1 MALVRRISFTRF
13 NRWGDNLGRL
23 TVSAATH
30 TDALDGTDE
39 LNITCAEDL
48 VKGDRVVWIDLQGVC
63 HEHIVDTIDRVH
75 DDDGAPETQAV
86 CINSVNETWDDWLDD
101 KRPSGSVS
109 VALTS
114 ILADTRW
121 EVGTCDQG
129 GTASRTFYHIS
140 VREGIAEL
148 LETWGGELETTIV
161 HNGAGIVA
169 RRVNIRALRGNQSS
183 AKRFTWTKDLVSVKR
198 SMASDNP
205 KTRVYGY
212 GKGVK
217 TEGGGYG
224 RRLTFGDINGGK
236 DYVEDAE
243 ATEIWGHPDG
253 EGGILPAV
261 ASYVNEQ
268 CEDAAQLL
276 QETKDYLKQ
285 VKEPKVTYTASVID
299 LYAFGRSWEG
309 VGVGDDVAI
318 IDKGFSE
325 EGVRL
330 HGRVSQI
337 ERDLLTGDATVTFGT
352 LTDTMAD
359 MWQSV
364 SNALKGNSQQNALY
378 DAAAGTSVSWL
389 IQLQQS
395 LNAQFNAVGTYRV
408 ETFELGTI
416 YSNVPIDAL
425 AGLPLR
431 STSGMWAVNLNGM
444 GLRLASG
451 LTSDGQWDWK
461 TFLTGGMVTAD
472 LINAGTMRADRVRAG
487 LLTDEKGKNFWDLT
501 TGEFSLSATAT
512 VGGDTVQS
520 IADTAASGAQ
530 QNAVKA
536 AEEADAK
543 RLEEAK
549 KYAKDQASSAGTD
562 AKDQAKKYVDALDEA
577 LGQKSIFDRL
587 TNNGETQGV
596 YLKDGKVY
604 INATY
609 MDTGVLNA
617 NLLKAGIITDKEGK
631 NFWDLTTGEFSLS
644 ADASVGGGDVG
655 SSVVAVD
662 VQYGNSTSSSTVPT
676 TWTTYANWKQGQY
689 LWTRL
694 KLTLADGNTEYTT
707 AHRMADND
715 GIGVSQVR
723 EQYYLSTSSTAQ
735 TGGNWYYYQPTW
747 VSGRYYWTRS
757 EITWSDGT
765 KTYTTP
771 VLARALTSG
780 NQSTDDLDEDLDQ
793 REVFN
798 RLTNNGQT
806 QGIYLSGGLLYIN
819 ASYIETG
826 IISDRLGR
834 NTWNLST
841 GKLATNYMTANNID
855 ASGTFECGS
864 ASNLIRL
871 TGGEILGLENGT
883 QIGNIDFSAHSYNI
897 DNPSI
902 KYRGIQMTAEGTVRI
917 SSPQISTAASSSE
930 STTTTI
936 CHTGNHKFHYVREI
950 HDNGNGTVGWTNS
963 WRSINFINGLCTT
976 CSFD

>member
-1 MALVRRISFTRF
+1 MALIRRIGFTRF

-121 EVGTCDQG
+121 KVGTCDQG
-129 GTASRTFYHIS
+129 GTASRTFYHES
-140 VREGIAEL
+140 VREGLAGII
-148 LETWGGELETTIV
+148 ETWGGELETTIV

-224 RRLTFGDINGGK
+224 RRLTFGDINGGN

-299 LYAFGRSWEG
+299 LYAFGHSWEG

-408 ETFELGTI
+408 ETFELGTV

-425 AGLPLR
+425 TGLPLR

-520 IADTAASGAQ
+520 IADAAASDAQ

-609 MDTGVLNA
+609 MDTGVLDA
-617 NLLKAGIITDKEGK
+617 DLLKAGIITDKAGK

-644 ADASVGGGDVG
+644 SDASVGGGDVG

-676 TWTTYANWKQGQY
+676 TWTTYADWKQGQY

-841 GKLATNYMTANNID
+841 GKLTTNYMTANNIS
-855 ASGTFECGS
+855 ANGTFECGS
-864 ASNLIRL
+864 ASNLLRL
-871 TGGEILGLENGT
+871 INGEIRGLENGT
-883 QIGNIDFSAHSYNI
+883 QIGCIDFSAHSYNI

-917 SSPQISTAASSSE
+917 SSPQISTAASSNE
-930 STTTTI
+930 STTATI
-936 CHTGNHKFHYVREI
+936 CHTGNHMLHYVSEV

>member
-30 TDALDGTDE
+30 ADALDGTDE
-39 LNITCAEDL
+39 LKITCAEDL

-63 HEHIVDTIDRVH
+63 HEHIVDTVDRVH

-109 VALTS
+109 VALSS

-121 EVGTCDQG
+121 GVGTCDQG
-129 GTASRTFYHIS
+129 GRASHTFYHIS

-198 SMASDNP
+198 SIASDNP

-212 GKGVK
+212 GKGVE

-243 ATEIWGHPDG
+243 ATTVWGHPDG

-276 QETKDYLKQ
+276 QETKDYLEQ

-318 IDKGFSE
+318 IDKGFSA

-364 SNALKGNSQQNALY
+364 NNALKSNSQQNALY

-389 IQLQQS
+389 IQLQQA
-395 LNAQFNAVGTYRV
+395 LNAQFNAVGTYHV
-408 ETFELGTI
+408 ETFELGEI
-416 YSNVPIDAL
+416 WSNVPL
-425 AGLPLR
+425 NPETGLPVK
-431 STSGMWAVNLNGM
+431 STADMWAINVNGR
-444 GLRLASG
+444 GQRLAAG
-451 LTSDGQWDWK
+451 LTSDGQWDWR
-461 TFLTGGMVTAD
+461 TFFTGGMVTAD
-472 LINAGTMRADRVRAG
+472 VINAGTMKADRVRAG
-487 LLTDEKGKNFWDLT
+487 LLTDEVGKNYWDLT
-501 TGEFSLSATAT
+501 TGEFSLSA
-512 VGGDTVQS
+512 
-520 IADTAASGAQ
+520 
-530 QNAVKA
+530 
-536 AEEADAK
+536 
-543 RLEEAK
+543 
-549 KYAKDQASSAGTD
+549 SAG
-562 AKDQAKKYVDALDEA
+562 
-577 LGQKSIFDRL
+577 
-587 TNNGETQGV
+587 
-596 YLKDGKVY
+596 
-604 INATY
+604 
-609 MDTGVLNA
+609 
-617 NLLKAGIITDKEGK
+617 
-631 NFWDLTTGEFSLS
+631 
-644 ADASVGGGDVG
+644 VGGGSAGELIVGTDVEFG
-655 SSVVAVD
+655 LSDSASSKPTSW
-662 VQYGNSTSSSTVPT
+662 STSA
-676 TWTTYANWKQGQY
+676 TWQRGKY
-689 LWTRL
+689 LWQRT
-694 KLTLADGNTEYTT
+694 KMTLADGSTEYTE
-707 AHRMADND
+707 AQLIARAS
-715 GIGVSQVR
+715 GIGVSEVV
-723 EQYYLSTSSTAQ
+723 EQYYLSTSSTTQA
-735 TGGNWYYYQPTW
+735 GGSWSTTQQTW
-747 VSGRYYWTRS
+747 VAGRYYWTRS
-757 EITWSDGT
+757 RITWSDGT
-765 KTYTTP
+765 VTYTDP

-780 NQSTDDLDEDLDQ
+780 NQSTNDLDNSLTQLD
-793 REVFN
+793 VFN

-806 QGIYLSGGLLYIN
+806 QGVYLSNGKLYINGDYIKAGTINGDYIKGGTIEGAIYRYGSETSYTKASQGYFFTTNGVDAIKISGGEICIGEKGEGDNVNLEAGLNKVSWLGEGGMHIASHSDNPYLEGYTHDGYVDVAITSVGGLLDCFSPIFFNDY
-819 ASYIETG
+819 ETG
-826 IISDRLGR
+826 KSGFAVVSE
-834 NTWNLST
+834 N
-841 GKLATNYMTANNID
+841 ANNFRFVFNATSGSYLEIQTIFGAYGLSAWHSD
-855 ASGTFECGS
+855 ARMKESITDS
-864 ASNLIRL
+864 PVDALSVIR
-871 TGGEILGLENGT
+871 
-883 QIGNIDFSAHSYNI
+883 
-897 DNPSI
+897 SI
-902 KYRGIQMTAEGTVRI
+902 KHRTFRWKDVVDGFGETHEGCCVDCGYIAQELEEINKGFAFTVGEGTEGERKQISEQRLIPYITKAIQELDERI
-917 SSPQISTAASSSE
+917 SAIEDKLKGGAQ
-930 STTTTI
+930 
-936 CHTGNHKFHYVREI
+936 
-950 HDNGNGTVGWTNS
+950 
-963 WRSINFINGLCTT
+963 
-976 CSFD
+976 

>member
-75 DDDGAPETQAV
+75 DDDGAPATQAV

-212 GKGVK
+212 GKGVE

-243 ATEIWGHPDG
+243 ATDIWGHPDG
-253 EGGILPAV
+253 KGGVLPAV
-261 ASYVNEQ
+261 TSYVNEQ

-276 QETKDYLKQ
+276 QETRDYLEQ
-285 VKEPKVTYTASVID
+285 VKEPKVTYTADVID

-389 IQLQQS
+389 IQLQQA
-395 LNAQFNAVGTYRV
+395 LNAQFNSVGTYKV

-425 AGLPLR
+425 TGLPLR

-451 LTSDGQWDWK
+451 LTSEGQWDWK

-472 LINAGTMRADRVRAG
+472 LINAGTMRAERVRAG
-487 LLTDEKGKNFWDLT
+487 LLTDEEGKNFWDLT
-501 TGEFSLSATAT
+501 TGEFSLSAAAT

-530 QNAVKA
+530 QAAVKA

-549 KYAKDQASSAGTD
+549 KYAESQASSAGTD

-609 MDTGVLNA
+609 MDTGVLDA
-617 NLLKAGIITDKEGK
+617 DLLKAGIITDKEGK

-644 ADASVGGGDVG
+644 TDASVGGGSAGSNVVG
-655 SSVVAVD
+655 VD
-662 VQYGNSTSSSTVPT
+662 VQYGNSSSTSTAPT
-676 TWTTYANWKQGQY
+676 TWSTNASWKQGQY
-689 LWTRL
+689 LWMRL
-694 KLTLADGNTEYTT
+694 KLTLSDGSVEYTS
-707 AHRMADND
+707 ARRVADTD
-715 GIGVSQVR
+715 GMGVAQVR
-723 EQYYLSTSSTAQ
+723 EQYYLSTSSSAQ

-747 VSGRYYWTRS
+747 VSGRTYWTRN

-771 VLARALTSG
+771 VVARALTSG
-780 NQSTDDLDEDLDQ
+780 NQSTDDLDEELDQ

-834 NTWNLST
+834 NTWNLNT
-841 GKLATNYMTANNID
+841 GALATNYMTATNID

-864 ASNLIRL
+864 ASNLLRL
-871 TGGEILGLENGT
+871 VSGEIRGLENGT
-883 QIGNIDFSAHSYNI
+883 QIGVIDFSSHMI
-897 DNPSI
+897 DVNTGARTTGLQLTGSNHIRVTTPL
-902 KYRGIQMTAEGTVRI
+902 I
-917 SSPQISTAASSSE
+917 SAASSSSE
-930 STTTTI
+930 STTSTHAITKEA
-936 CHTGNHKFHYVREI
+936 TLHYISQIDDLGDGRI
-950 HDNGNGTVGWTNS
+950 QWWNAT
-963 WRSINFINGLCTT
+963 RSIDFVDGFCTY
-976 CSFD
+976 CGFD

>member
-1 MALVRRISFTRF
+1 MALIRRIGFTRF

-129 GTASRTFYHIS
+129 GSASRTFYHES
-140 VREGIAEL
+140 VREGLAGII
-148 LETWGGELETTIV
+148 ETWGGELETLIV
-161 HNGAGIVA
+161 HDGASIVS
-169 RRVNIRALRGNQSS
+169 RRVGVRAKRGNQNS

-198 SMASDNP
+198 SVASDNP

-212 GKGVK
+212 GKGVE

-243 ATEIWGHPDG
+243 ATTVWGHPDG

-276 QETKDYLKQ
+276 QETKDYLEQ

-318 IDKGFSE
+318 IDKGFSA

-364 SNALKGNSQQNALY
+364 NNALKSNSQQNALY

-389 IQLQQS
+389 IQLQQA
-395 LNAQFNAVGTYRV
+395 LNAQFNAVGTYHV
-408 ETFELGTI
+408 ETFELGEI
-416 YSNVPIDAL
+416 WSNVPL
-425 AGLPLR
+425 NPETGLPVKA
-431 STSGMWAVNLNGM
+431 TADMWAINVNGR
-444 GLRLASG
+444 GQRLAAG
-451 LTSDGQWDWK
+451 LTSDGQWDWR
-461 TFLTGGMVTAD
+461 TFFTGGMVTAD
-472 LINAGTMRADRVRAG
+472 VINAGTMKADRVRAG
-487 LLTDEKGKNFWDLT
+487 LLTDEKGKNRWDLT
-501 TGEFSLSATAT
+501 SGEFSLSASAE
-512 VGGDTVQS
+512 VGGKTVQK
-520 IADTAASGAQ
+520 IAD
-530 QNAVKA
+530 
-536 AEEADAK
+536 DA
-543 RLEEAK
+543 
-549 KYAKDQASSAGTD
+549 ASSA
-562 AKDQAKKYVDALDEA
+562 VDAQTQRD
-577 LGQKSIFDRL
+577 IF
-587 TNNGETQGV
+587 N
-596 YLKDGKVY
+596 K
-604 INATY
+604 
-609 MDTGVLNA
+609 
-617 NLLKAGIITDKEGK
+617 
-631 NFWDLTTGEFSLS
+631 
-644 ADASVGGGDVG
+644 
-655 SSVVAVD
+655 
-662 VQYGNSTSSSTVPT
+662 
-676 TWTTYANWKQGQY
+676 
-689 LWTRL
+689 
-694 KLTLADGNTEYTT
+694 
-707 AHRMADND
+707 
-715 GIGVSQVR
+715 
-723 EQYYLSTSSTAQ
+723 
-735 TGGNWYYYQPTW
+735 
-747 VSGRYYWTRS
+747 
-757 EITWSDGT
+757 
-765 KTYTTP
+765 
-771 VLARALTSG
+771 
-780 NQSTDDLDEDLDQ
+780 
-793 REVFN
+793 
-798 RLTNNGQT
+798 LTNNGQT

-819 ASYIETG
+819 ANYIETG
-826 IISDRLGR
+826 IISDRYSR

-841 GKLATNYMTANNID
+841 GKLTTNYMTANNID
-855 ASGTFECGS
+855 ASGTFECGT
-864 ASNLIRL
+864 ASNLLRL
-871 TGGEILGLENGT
+871 TGGAIYGYENNSQKGK
-883 QIGNIDFSAHSYNI
+883 IDFSAHSYNV
-897 DNPSI
+897 DDPSI
-902 KYRGIQMTAEGTVRI
+902 TYEGIQMQAQGIVRI
-917 SSPQISTAASSSE
+917 SSPQISTAASSNT
-930 STTTTI
+930 STTATI
-936 CHTGNHKFHYVREI
+936 CRTGTVSQPIVSEV
-950 HDNGNGTVGWTNS
+950 HDNGNGTVGWHYGTF
-963 WRSINFINGLCTT
+963 RIRTINGLVTGYDT
-976 CSFD
+976 VETG

>member
-13 NRWGDNLGRL
+13 SRWGDNLGRL

-48 VKGDRVVWIDLQGVC
+48 VKGERVVWIDLQGVC

-129 GTASRTFYHIS
+129 GSASRTFYHIS

-212 GKGVK
+212 GKGVE

-261 ASYVNEQ
+261 TSYVNEQ

-318 IDKGFSE
+318 IDKGFSAD
-325 EGVRL
+325 GVRI

-389 IQLQQS
+389 IQLQKS

-416 YSNVPIDAL
+416 YSNVPIDSL
-425 AGLPLR
+425 NGLPLR

-520 IADTAASGAQ
+520 IADAAASDAQ
-530 QNAVKA
+530 KNAVKA
-536 AEEADAK
+536 AEEADVK

-549 KYAKDQASSAGTD
+549 KYAAEQASSAGTD

-644 ADASVGGGDVG
+644 ADASVGDGDVG

-841 GKLATNYMTANNID
+841 GKLTTNYMTANNIS
-855 ASGTFECGS
+855 ANGTFECGS
-864 ASNLIRL
+864 ASNLLRL
-871 TGGEILGLENGT
+871 INGEIRGLENGT
-883 QIGNIDFSAHSYNI
+883 QIGCIDFSAHSYNI

-930 STTTTI
+930 STTATI
-936 CHTGNHKFHYVREI
+936 CHTGNHRLHYVSEV

>member
-23 TVSAATH
+23 TMSAATH

-63 HEHIVDTIDRVH
+63 HEHIVDAIDRVH
-75 DDDGAPETQAV
+75 DDSGEPATKAK
-86 CINSVNETWDDWLDD
+86 CINSINETWDDWLDD

-109 VALTS
+109 VALAS

-129 GTASRTFYHIS
+129 GSASHTFYHTS

-161 HNGAGIVA
+161 HNGSGIVS
-169 RRVNIRALRGNQSS
+169 RRVNIRALRGNQNS

-198 SMASDNP
+198 SVASDNP

-212 GKGVK
+212 GKGVE

-243 ATEIWGHPDG
+243 ATTVWGHPDG

-268 CEDAAQLL
+268 CDDAAQLL
-276 QETKDYLKQ
+276 QETKDYLEQ

-318 IDKGFSE
+318 IDKGFSAD
-325 EGVRL
+325 GVRL

-359 MWQSV
+359 MWQNV

-389 IQLQQS
+389 IQLQQA
-395 LNAQFNAVGTYRV
+395 LNAQFNSVGTYKV
-408 ETFELGTI
+408 ETFELGAI

-425 AGLPLR
+425 TGLPLR

-487 LLTDEKGKNFWDLT
+487 LLTDEKGKNFWDLN
-501 TGEFSLSATAT
+501 TGDFSLSSSTK
-512 VGGDTVQS
+512 VP
-520 IADTAASGAQ
+520 
-530 QNAVKA
+530 
-536 AEEADAK
+536 DANG
-543 RLEEAK
+543 RETISNTSAPNLSPFFEAK
-549 KYAKDQASSAGTD
+549 PSLAYWLGTD
-562 AKDQAKKYVDALDEA
+562 
-577 LGQKSIFDRL
+577 SH
-587 TNNGETQGV
+587 
-596 YLKDGKVY
+596 
-604 INATY
+604 
-609 MDTGVLNA
+609 M
-617 NLLKAGIITDKEGK
+617 
-631 NFWDLTTGEFSLS
+631 
-644 ADASVGGGDVG
+644 
-655 SSVVAVD
+655 
-662 VQYGNSTSSSTVPT
+662 
-676 TWTTYANWKQGQY
+676 TW
-689 LWTRL
+689 
-694 KLTLADGNTEYTT
+694 LADGWVHISIDNSAGDAAYTCAFAPRVSENITPGTLYT
-707 AHRMADND
+707 ALVEIAQSSHS
-715 GIGVSQVR
+715 VSASTLV
-723 EQYYLSTSSTAQ
+723 LSDTSASQQLGAKSVQLAIPDTSGTVIRRAKI
-735 TGGNWYYYQPTW
+735 TSVSSMGGAAC
-747 VSGRYYWTRS
+747 
-757 EITWSDGT
+757 
-765 KTYTTP
+765 
-771 VLARALTSG
+771 LARTRISVPAGAKLSLDLRLSLYEGVYEGPHKSYASDAQMVSNISDQKANSAVGAYDKYLT
-780 NQSTDDLDEDLDQ
+780 QK
-793 REVFN
+793 EVFN
-798 RLTNNGQT
+798 KLTNGGKS
-806 QGIYLSGGLLYIN
+806 QGIYMSNGDLYIN
-819 ASYIETG
+819 GSYIKSGTILADYIRAGTLSDSKNKNSIDLDTG
-826 IISDRLGR
+826 GIV
-834 NTWNLST
+834 TT
-841 GKLATNYMTANNID
+841 GLVAKEIN
-855 ASGTFECGS
+855 ASGTFTAGTAKDGMRITPAGDIEGYENGSRIGKINFKGHFVWVDGPNKGQKHNGLQLTSETATRIVSPYLCVS
-864 ASNLIRL
+864 ASSDESAIATAGYTGTIEQQIISNITPNASGGVNWVYGTLRL
-871 TGGEILGLENGT
+871 
-883 QIGNIDFSAHSYNI
+883 
-897 DNPSI
+897 
-902 KYRGIQMTAEGTVRI
+902 K
-917 SSPQISTAASSSE
+917 
-930 STTTTI
+930 
-936 CHTGNHKFHYVREI
+936 
-950 HDNGNGTVGWTNS
+950 
-963 WRSINFINGLCTT
+963 FINGVLVGYTT
-976 CSFD
+976 VGTY

>member
-75 DDDGAPETQAV
+75 DDDGAPATQAV

-212 GKGVK
+212 GKGVE

-243 ATEIWGHPDG
+243 ATDIWGHPDG
-253 EGGILPAV
+253 KGGVLPAV
-261 ASYVNEQ
+261 TSYVNEQ

-276 QETKDYLKQ
+276 QETRDYLEQ
-285 VKEPKVTYTASVID
+285 VKEPKVTYTADVID

-352 LTDTMAD
+352 ITDTMAD

-389 IQLQQS
+389 IQLQQA
-395 LNAQFNAVGTYRV
+395 LNAQFNSVGTYKV

-425 AGLPLR
+425 TGLPLR

-451 LTSDGQWDWK
+451 LTSEGQWDWK

-472 LINAGTMRADRVRAG
+472 LINAGTMRAERVRAG
-487 LLTDEKGKNFWDLT
+487 LLTDEEGKNFWDLT
-501 TGEFSLSATAT
+501 TGEFSLSAAAT

-530 QNAVKA
+530 QAAVKA

-549 KYAKDQASSAGTD
+549 KYAESQASSAGTD

-609 MDTGVLNA
+609 MDTGVLDA
-617 NLLKAGIITDKEGK
+617 DLLKAGIITDKEGK

-644 ADASVGGGDVG
+644 TDASVGGGSAGSNVVG
-655 SSVVAVD
+655 VD
-662 VQYGNSTSSSTVPT
+662 VQYGNSSSTSTAPT
-676 TWTTYANWKQGQY
+676 TWSTNASWKQGQY
-689 LWTRL
+689 LWMRL
-694 KLTLADGNTEYTT
+694 KLTLSDGSVEYTS
-707 AHRMADND
+707 ARRVADTD
-715 GIGVSQVR
+715 GMGVAQVR
-723 EQYYLSTSSTAQ
+723 EQYYLSTSSSAQ

-747 VSGRYYWTRS
+747 VSGRTYWTRN

-771 VLARALTSG
+771 VVARALTSG
-780 NQSTDDLDEDLDQ
+780 NQSTDDLDEELDQ

-834 NTWNLST
+834 NTWNLNT
-841 GKLATNYMTANNID
+841 GALATNYMTATNID

-864 ASNLIRL
+864 ASNLLRL
-871 TGGEILGLENGT
+871 VSGEIRGLENGT
-883 QIGNIDFSAHSYNI
+883 QIGVIDFSSHMI
-897 DNPSI
+897 DVNTGARTTGLQLTGSNHIRVTTPL
-902 KYRGIQMTAEGTVRI
+902 I
-917 SSPQISTAASSSE
+917 SAASSSSE
-930 STTTTI
+930 STTSTHAITKEA
-936 CHTGNHKFHYVREI
+936 TLHYISQIDDLGDGRI
-950 HDNGNGTVGWTNS
+950 QWWNAT
-963 WRSINFINGLCTT
+963 RSIDFVDGFCTY
-976 CSFD
+976 CGFD